1 MPERELLE
9 KIGMIFTKEKMEE
22 IKQDMFIMF
31 RDGTS
36 QEFENYAQH
45 QLGNGFIQILT
56 NDAAYIYPADR
67 IQYIRIEQGE

>member
-1 MPERELLE
+1 
-9 KIGMIFTKEKMEE
+9 MEE

-36 QEFENYAQH
+36 QVFNNYAQH

-56 NDAAYIYPADR
+56 NDAAFIYPADR
-67 IQYIRIEQGE
+67 IESIVIEQGE